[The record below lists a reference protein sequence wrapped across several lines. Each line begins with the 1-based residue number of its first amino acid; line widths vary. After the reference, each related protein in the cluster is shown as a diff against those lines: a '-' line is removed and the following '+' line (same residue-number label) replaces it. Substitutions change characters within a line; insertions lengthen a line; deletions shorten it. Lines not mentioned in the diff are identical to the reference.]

1 MKRRDKQFS
10 SVKMLL
16 LSILLTFCVL
26 GNPSFCDEDVG
37 ACPDGDWKDAGFL
50 GLGCLLWSSQ
60 HTHSWEAA
68 NEFCFERNSSLV
80 EIETEQQW
88 DYLVS
93 EITDFIGNAAFSR
106 DWWTSGSDWGREG
119 RWYWTS
125 SLNPVPDFVWKS
137 GQPDGGLDENC
148 LLIKVNLGEVDM
160 AQDDSCDSYGY
171 HICQIK

>member
-1 MKRRDKQFS
+1 M
-10 SVKMLL
+10 
-16 LSILLTFCVL
+16 
-26 GNPSFCDEDVG
+26 
-37 ACPDGDWKDAGFL
+37 
-50 GLGCLLWSSQ
+50 GCLLWSSQ

-68 NEFCFERNSSLV
+68 NEFCFQRNSSLV
-80 EIETEQQW
+80 EIENEEQF
-88 DYLVS
+88 DYIVS
-93 EITDFIGNAAFSR
+93 EITDFIGNSVFSR
-106 DWWTSGSDWGREG
+106 DWWTSGTDWGREG

-125 SLNPVPDFVWKS
+125 SLTPVPDFVWKN